1 MPPREELPTKGL
13 EGAPSNDIGWHF
25 GTPVPNAKGNIVR
38 KLCGKVVK
46 GGITRFK
53 EHIAHKTRNVAPC
66 PNVTS
71 M

>member
-1 MPPREELPTKGL
+1 MPPREEFPTKGL

-25 GTPVPNAKGNIVR
+25 GTPVPNAKGNIVC

-53 EHIAHKTRNVAPC
+53 EHITHKTGNVAPC